1 MHWRNSNFQTIH
13 FIIGKCHTADEAYRM
28 VCQQLEERE
37 QAVETTVIAQ
47 DKFKLRRLKA
57 EKLLKSE
64 DEIEQYEGEIEM
76 KEIDNDFKWFKL
88 NADEA
93 VRELAFLKDCA
104 RKLEPF
110 RKYRDQPDHIAHQM
124 IQQEE
129 WREELTLR
137 AKEFLVSTGQI
148 PQDQLRTLSLHPEFK
163 EKILPQMN
171 MMAKALKE
179 GEDPIG
185 LMLNDVP
192 KFKTTLLALENKSLK
207 IGVSGTSV

>member
-1 MHWRNSNFQTIH
+1 MHWRNSQFQTIH
-13 FIIGKCHTADEAYRM
+13 FIIGKCHTADEAYRII
-28 VCQQLEERE
+28 CQQLEERE
-37 QAVETTVIAQ
+37 QVVATANISLDE
-47 DKFKLRRLKA
+47 FKLRRLKS
-57 EKLLKSE
+57 EKLIKSE
-64 DEIEQYEGEIEM
+64 DEIEQYEGEIEI
-76 KEIDNDFKWFKL
+76 KKIDVDYKYFKL
-88 NADEA
+88 NFDEG

-137 AKEFLVSTGQI
+137 AKEFIVSTGQI

-171 MMAKALKE
+171 MIVKALKD
-179 GEDPIG
+179 GEDPTG
-185 LMLNDVP
+185 LMLHTTP
-192 KFKTTLLALENKSLK
+192 KFKTKLLALEDKKQEVELN
-207 IGVSGTSV
+207 

>member
-37 QAVETTVIAQ
+37 QAVETTIVAE

-57 EKLLKSE
+57 EKLLKSG

-93 VRELAFLKDCA
+93 VRELSFLKDCA

-129 WREELTLR
+129 WREELILR
-137 AKEFLVSTGQI
+137 SKEFLVSSGQI
-148 PQDQLRTLSLHPEFK
+148 PQDHLRTISLHPEFK
-163 EKILPQMN
+163 DKILPEMN
-171 MMAKALKE
+171 KIANALKN

-185 LMLNDVP
+185 LMLDNIP
-192 KFKTTLLALENKSLK
+192 KFKTTLLALEEKKQEVELK
-207 IGVSGTSV
+207 

>member
-1 MHWRNSNFQTIH
+1 
-13 FIIGKCHTADEAYRM
+13 M

-37 QAVETTVIAQ
+37 QAVETTIIAE
-47 DKFKLRRLKA
+47 DEFKLRRLKA

-76 KEIDNDFKWFKL
+76 KKIDNDFKWFKL
-88 NADEA
+88 NAQEA

-129 WREELTLR
+129 WREELILR
-137 AKEFLVSTGQI
+137 SKEYLVSSGQI
-148 PQDQLRTLSLHPEFK
+148 PQDHLRTISLHPEFK
-163 EKILPQMN
+163 DKILPEMN
-171 MMAKALKE
+171 ELANALKD
-179 GEDPIG
+179 GKDPIG
-185 LMLNDVP
+185 LMLDSTP
-192 KFKTTLLALENKSLK
+192 KFKTTLLALEEKKQEVELK
-207 IGVSGTSV
+207 

>member
-1 MHWRNSNFQTIH
+1 
-13 FIIGKCHTADEAYRM
+13 M

-37 QAVETTVIAQ
+37 QAVETTIVAE

-57 EKLLKSE
+57 EKLLKSG

-93 VRELAFLKDCA
+93 VRELSFLKDCA

-124 IQQEE
+124 IQQQE
-129 WREELTLR
+129 WREELILR
-137 AKEFLVSTGQI
+137 SKEFLVSSGQI
-148 PQDQLRTLSLHPEFK
+148 PQDHLRTISLHPEFK
-163 EKILPQMN
+163 DKILPEMN
-171 MMAKALKE
+171 KIANALKN

-185 LMLNDVP
+185 LMLDNIP
-192 KFKTTLLALENKSLK
+192 KFKTTLLALEEKKQEVELK
-207 IGVSGTSV
+207 